1 MYFHP
6 EETIRAFDKM
16 GIRGFVSQPELDLIE
31 GGNLEKSKEK
41 VNDFIKIENPNE
53 NRIFKGISCHSV
65 HSSSDKFLKF
75 YSNLAKEHNMYLH
88 IHACET
94 QKEINDCKRVHK
106 CSPIEY
112 LNSFDLLTNKTILA
126 HCVHVIA
133 DGNDLNLIKEKV
145 CKIGK
150 ILKKCP

>member
-16 GIRGFVSQPELDLIE
+16 GIRGFVSQPEMNLLE

-94 QKEINDCKRVHK
+94 QKEINDCK
-106 CSPIEY
+106 SDI
-112 LNSFDLLTNKTILA
+112 
-126 HCVHVIA
+126 
-133 DGNDLNLIKEKV
+133 
-145 CKIGK
+145 
-150 ILKKCP
+150 